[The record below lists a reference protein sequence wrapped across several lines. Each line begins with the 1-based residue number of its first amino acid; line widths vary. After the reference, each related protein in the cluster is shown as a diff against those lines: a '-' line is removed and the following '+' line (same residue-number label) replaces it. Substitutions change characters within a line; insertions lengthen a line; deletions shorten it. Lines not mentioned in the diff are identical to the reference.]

1 MNNMDKQAP
10 HIKLFITGLGCLLNE
25 EFKMKLRQILV
36 FILCGAILSMLIAC
50 QSTQPTQI
58 EVQSMANSDQDIPSL
73 PERAGPRTKTT
84 GTVPHTQIGVD
95 PVAEVNDELFRRAY
109 ALPGVQ
115 NRPTIVSLPGG
126 RGMWLDDSIPVI
138 HPEAIVSGR
147 EFSHIHTDGSL
158 HAPLPLDRALEVE
171 ETGWGER
178 HPWADQRDGWEG
190 LVMLY
195 TPQSM
200 LELDITFQLIVESYN
215 YVTGQNEQAATF
227 QSPASQ

>member
-1 MNNMDKQAP
+1 
-10 HIKLFITGLGCLLNE
+10 
-25 EFKMKLRQILV
+25 MKLRQIIV
-36 FILCGAILSMLIAC
+36 YIIGGAILSMLIGC
-50 QSTQPTQI
+50 QSNPSTEE
-58 EVQSMANSDQDIPSL
+58 EVQSVPITESTTQPL

-95 PVAEVNDELFRRAY
+95 PVADVNAELFRLAY
-109 ALPGVQ
+109 ALPGVED
-115 NRPTIVSLPGG
+115 RPTIVSLPGG
-126 RGMWLDDSIPVI
+126 RGMWLDHNIPVI
-138 HPEAIVSGR
+138 HPKAIVSGR
-147 EFSHIHTDGSL
+147 EFAHIHTDGSL

-200 LELDITFQLIVESYN
+200 AELDITFQLIVESYN
-215 YVTGQNEQAATF
+215 YVTGKNLQAAAF
-227 QSPASQ
+227 QSPASEPGSTD

>member
-1 MNNMDKQAP
+1 MP
-10 HIKLFITGLGCLLNE
+10 
-25 EFKMKLRQILV
+25 
-36 FILCGAILSMLIAC
+36 
-50 QSTQPTQI
+50 STESTIQP
-58 EVQSMANSDQDIPSL
+58 L
-73 PERAGPRTKTT
+73 PERAGPHTKTT

-115 NRPTIVSLPGG
+115 DRPTIVSLPGG

-147 EFSHIHTDGSL
+147 EFAHIHTDGSL

-200 LELDITFQLIVESYN
+200 VELDITFQLIVESYN
-215 YVTGQNEQAATF
+215 YITGQNVQAATF
-227 QSPASQ
+227 QSPASETNDVD